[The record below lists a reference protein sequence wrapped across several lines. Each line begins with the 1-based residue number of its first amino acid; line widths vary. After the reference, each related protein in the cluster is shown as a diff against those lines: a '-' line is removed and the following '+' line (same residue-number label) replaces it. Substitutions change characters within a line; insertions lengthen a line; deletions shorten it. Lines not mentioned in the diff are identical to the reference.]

1 MALPHPGRIVRY
13 SYRMNLHDR
22 YMNAINEHGFTA
34 DTAQLKAIATL
45 ERVHG
50 ELMAA
55 AHREHSLAG
64 LVRSLLGKNQA
75 RPVQG
80 AYLWGGVGRG
90 KTFVMDIFFDSL
102 PFDDKLRQH
111 FHRLMYHVHGQ
122 LKQLGHQQDPLETVA
137 EDLARRARII
147 CFDEF
152 FVADIADAMILGRLL
167 KNLFKRGVTLV
178 ATSNIPPGRLYLDG
192 LQRQQF
198 LPAIDLLKNHT
209 ETLEVDGD
217 TDYRLRVLEQ
227 AEIYH
232 SPLDDDATKN
242 LASYFERIAPESGIV
257 AQSIEIHGREIPYRR
272 RADGIAWFDF
282 AALCAGPRSQDDYIE
297 IARSF
302 QTVIVSNLPILDRLR
317 EDEARRFIALV
328 DEFYDRRV
336 KLIVSAEAP
345 ITEIYTGRRLSHEF
359 ERTRSRLLEMQS
371 HDYLAAAHRP

>member
-22 YMNAINEHGFTA
+22 YLNAINEHGFTA
-34 DTAQLKAIATL
+34 DAAQLKAIATL
-45 ERVHG
+45 ERVNE
-50 ELMAA
+50 ELMTA
-55 AHREHSLAG
+55 AHEGRSLTG
-64 LVRSLLGKNQA
+64 IIKSLLGKNQV

-90 KTFVMDIFFDSL
+90 KTFVMDIFFDNL

-122 LKQLGHQQDPLETVA
+122 LKRLGHQQDPLETVA

-167 KNLFKRGVTLV
+167 DHLFKRGVTLV
-178 ATSNIPPGRLYLDG
+178 ATSNIPPDRLYLDG
-192 LQRQQF
+192 LQRKQF
-198 LPAIDLLKNHT
+198 MPAIGLLKKNT
-209 ETLEVDGD
+209 EILKVDGD

-232 SPLDDDATKN
+232 SPLDDDATSN
-242 LASYFERIAPESGIV
+242 LASYFERIAPEPGI
-257 AQSIEIHGREIPYRR
+257 ADQSIEIHGRGIPFRR

-302 QTVIVSNLPILDRLR
+302 QTVIMSDLPILDRLR

-336 KLIVSAEAP
+336 KLIISAAAP
-345 ITEIYTGRRLSHEF
+345 ITEIYSGRRLIHEF
-359 ERTRSRLLEMQS
+359 ERTRSRLMEMQS
-371 HDYLAAAHRP
+371 HEYLAAAHRP